1 MLCSMLFSFFFAL
14 IGILALIK
22 GEIKLTA
29 KRKISDLMAR
39 IMGGVLILGSLLG
52 AFLGIHVTL
61 ITLII
66 TILIGV
72 MAVFF
77 IKNPLETRELAAQTG
92 SASYQSGSSYI
103 YAPSTPAYS
112 QDISS
117 TLAQSA
123 YHNIPEVNPYE
134 PVYIPGTLLDA
145 ATPVDTYPSHSD
157 FVVYDIRS
165 SFKRKPG
172 QPAVCPKCGGSLKC
186 ITIKPSRGIRVDLN
200 TNDLLAQ
207 HRFSYLFTCAKCKW
221 WALRESWMSPKM
233 GNRICDYL
241 VIGGIPINNSTSIIY
256 NEFSNDRNPEPWNKA
271 LIFPDLYDEFRQL
284 PGYLAKIFPLK

>member
-1 MLCSMLFSFFFAL
+1 MKFSKTRVISGFVARILGGILILGTLVGIFVEVIADLGTIVYGITLVIVIGIGSFAL
-14 IGILALIK
+14 IFYEDTSNIRQKIEDVYGSSNPYSS
-22 GEIKLTA
+22 KLT
-29 KRKISDLMAR
+29 
-39 IMGGVLILGSLLG
+39 
-52 AFLGIHVTL
+52 
-61 ITLII
+61 
-66 TILIGV
+66 
-72 MAVFF
+72 
-77 IKNPLETRELAAQTG
+77 
-92 SASYQSGSSYI
+92 SASQQSITPSF
-103 YAPSTPAYS
+103 APTIPAY
-112 QDISS
+112 QPDISS

-123 YHNIPEVNPYE
+123 YHSIPEVNPYE

-172 QPAVCPKCGGSLKC
+172 QPAVCPKCGGNLKC
-186 ITIKPSRGIRVDLN
+186 ITIKPSRGVRVDLN

-207 HRFSYLFTCAKCKW
+207 HRFSFLFTCGKCKW
-221 WALRESWMSPKM
+221 WAIRESWLSPKM
-233 GNRICDYL
+233 SNRICDYF
-241 VIGGIPINNSTSIIY
+241 VIGGIPINNSSAIIY